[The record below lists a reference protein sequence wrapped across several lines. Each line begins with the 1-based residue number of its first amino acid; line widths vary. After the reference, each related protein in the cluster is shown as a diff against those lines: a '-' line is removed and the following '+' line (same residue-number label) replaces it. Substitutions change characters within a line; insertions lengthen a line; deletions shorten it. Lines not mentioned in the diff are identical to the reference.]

1 MLSTEQRI
9 AQARALSTRAS
20 IERMPPLEFLAFA
33 EWLGLSDAVDRQ
45 VGAEADNTQDPR
57 R

>member
-9 AQARALSTRAS
+9 AQARALSARAS
-20 IERMPPLEFLAFA
+20 IERMPPLEFLAFT

-45 VGAEADNTQDPR
+45 AGAQTENTQDPR
-57 R
+57 